1 MGRLQ
6 AIFCREVLGTLIA
19 AVFVILASDHAQAI
33 RWLALQTQGW
43 NTTAECRQARLAGE
57 LSRRQTRLCRSSLD
71 TMVQVT
77 RAASSTVA
85 VCQDLL
91 QDRRWNC
98 SSIQLAPHFTPDLTT
113 GTREQ
118 AFVQALSSA
127 AVTHAVARAC
137 AAGLLAHCACAS
149 PPTDPPD
156 GAFKW
161 GGCGD
166 NLRWAAHFSRQ
177 FVDSADK
184 HRPGRRYRERLRL
197 ANISVDEGDRELALV
212 NLHNN
217 RAGRRAVES
226 SVQAQC
232 KCHGVSGSC
241 SVRTCWKA
249 LPPRLFEVGVRLLR
263 LYPRAVEVR
272 ANPAVGRRL
281 LPARPTRYSQ
291 DDLVYVA
298 KSPDYCHRDYRV
310 GSVGTYGRM
319 CNNSVEGHLNCANMC
334 CGRGYETRTV
344 EKVERCHCKYYW
356 CCYVKCKTCRSWVN
370 INRCN

>member
-1 MGRLQ
+1 MR
-6 AIFCREVLGTLIA
+6 
-19 AVFVILASDHAQAI
+19 D
-33 RWLALQTQGW
+33 
-43 NTTAECRQARLAGE
+43 ARAG
-57 LSRRQTRLCRSSLD
+57 L
-71 TMVQVT
+71 
-77 RAASSTVA
+77 
-85 VCQDLL
+85 
-91 QDRRWNC
+91 
-98 SSIQLAPHFTPDLTT
+98 P
-113 GTREQ
+113 
-118 AFVQALSSA
+118 
-127 AVTHAVARAC
+127 VTHAVARAC

-310 GSVGTYGRM
+310 GSVGTYG
-319 CNNSVEGHLNCANMC
+319 
-334 CGRGYETRTV
+334 
-344 EKVERCHCKYYW
+344 
-356 CCYVKCKTCRSWVN
+356 
-370 INRCN
+370 